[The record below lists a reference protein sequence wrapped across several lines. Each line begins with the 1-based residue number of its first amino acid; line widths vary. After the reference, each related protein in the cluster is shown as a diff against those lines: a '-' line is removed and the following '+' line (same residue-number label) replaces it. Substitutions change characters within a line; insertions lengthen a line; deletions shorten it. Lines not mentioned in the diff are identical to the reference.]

1 MNIKTLF
8 FGITT
13 DFVGASEIQI
23 EVVENTSI
31 KEFKSVLK
39 ERFAQL
45 ENINTY
51 AIAVNEAYATDDF
64 LLKLGDVVAIIP
76 PVSGG

>member
-13 DFVGASEIQI
+13 DLVDASGLHIDVE
-23 EVVENTSI
+23 ENTSI
-31 KEFKSVLK
+31 KDFKSVLK
-39 ERFAQL
+39 ERFNQL

-51 AIAVNEAYATDDF
+51 AIAVNEEYATDDVII
-64 LLKLGDVVAIIP
+64 KNGDVVAVIP

>member
-13 DFVGASEIQI
+13 DFVGESEIQI
-23 EVVENTSI
+23 DVAENTSV
-31 KEFKSVLK
+31 KAFKSVLK
-39 ERFAQL
+39 KAYFQL
-45 ENINTY
+45 EKINSY
-51 AIAVNEAYATDDF
+51 AIAVNEEYAHDDVI
-64 LLKLGDVVAIIP
+64 LKNGDVVAVIP